1 MRRAIS
7 LKDRRAFLLLSVS
20 TVVCAYSSRAALAQD
35 CSTSHIA
42 ELKARCL
49 DILNDIGSTIQTGRN
64 LEVVAWNK
72 AQEAAQPSY
81 DCLKGGYDLAKALFK
96 DCNPSSPG
104 VNPVACVETMV
115 GVPDTIEACETAVSL
130 IREAWSLYEQASFI
144 FGAAEVAFY
153 DQGGGEIAEE
163 LEKCGES
170 SCRELGQA
178 MSDYAR
184 QNKERAERNR
194 DRLKEHE
201 NQLIEVR
208 DELDK
213 CQGDSNSCTELPEH
227 SFPELEP
234 ADSGPPE
241 ISFD

>member
-1 MRRAIS
+1 MRQRTTFEE
-7 LKDRRAFLLLSVS
+7 RRTFLLFSATVFGSAFFPGAVS
-20 TVVCAYSSRAALAQD
+20 AQD
-35 CSTSHIA
+35 CSASRIA
-42 ELKARCL
+42 ELNDQCL
-49 DILNDIGSTIQTGRN
+49 DILNDVASTIQTGRN
-64 LEVVAWNK
+64 LESAAWSK
-72 AQEAAQPSY
+72 AQEAIQPSY
-81 DCLKGGYDLAKALFK
+81 DCLKGGYDLGKALFK

-104 VNPVACVETMV
+104 VNPVACIETLV
-115 GVPDTIEACETAVSL
+115 GVPDTIEACEIAVTL

-144 FGAAEVAFY
+144 FGAAEVAFF
-153 DQGGGEIAEE
+153 DQGGGEIAGE

-194 DRLKEHE
+194 DRLNEHE
-201 NQLIEVR
+201 NQLTEVR
-208 DELDK
+208 NELEM

-227 SFPELEP
+227 NSPDLEP
-234 ADSGPPE
+234 ADSGPPD

>member
-1 MRRAIS
+1 MMELTNSANRRV
-7 LKDRRAFLLLSVS
+7 FLLLSVS
-20 TVVCAYSSRAALAQD
+20 SCFCAYFPNAASAQD
-35 CSTSHIA
+35 CSASRIA
-42 ELKARCL
+42 ELKNQCL
-49 DILNDIGSTIQTGRN
+49 DILNDIASTILTGRN
-64 LEVVAWNK
+64 LEAVAWNK
-72 AQEAAQPSY
+72 AQEAIQPSY
-81 DCLKGGYDLAKALFK
+81 DCVKGGYDLAKALFK

-104 VNPVACVETMV
+104 VNPVACVETLV
-115 GVPDTIEACETAVSL
+115 GVPDTVEACETAVTL

-208 DELDK
+208 DELKK
-213 CQGDSNSCTELPEH
+213 CQEDSSSCTELPEH
-227 SFPELEP
+227 SFPDLES
-234 ADSGPPE
+234 ADFGPPE